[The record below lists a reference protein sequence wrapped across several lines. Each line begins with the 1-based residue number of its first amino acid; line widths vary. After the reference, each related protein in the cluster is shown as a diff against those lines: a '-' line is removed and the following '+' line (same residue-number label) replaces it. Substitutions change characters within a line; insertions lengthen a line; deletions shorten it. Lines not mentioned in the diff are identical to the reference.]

1 MRRGQKQK
9 ERIAESEE
17 KGLYRGEGRTW
28 GGSIPGSVDRMCKGP
43 EVGQSWIHLSNE
55 NKA

>member
-43 EVGQSWIHLSNE
+43 EVGQSWTHLSNE
-55 NKA
+55 NIA